1 VKAGYFKEVEKI
13 ELLSFFVHRWDSILN
28 LTWEHFLLV
37 LVAMTISVIIGI
49 VVGILITFHAR
60 TAQVVLNITGVFM
73 TIPSLALFALMIPI
87 FHIGFLPA
95 VIGLVLYTQLPIV
108 RNVYTG
114 IINIDPAIIESARG
128 MGMPP
133 GRIMFKI
140 KLPLAFPVILAGIRT
155 AVIMGVGMGAIA
167 AYIGAGGLGDLI
179 FQGISRTNDKMI
191 LTGAIMVSLLTVITD
206 RILSIFQKRTE
217 IEQ

>member
-1 VKAGYFKEVEKI
+1 MEKI